1 MVDDIAWALATWL
14 PGGRARVLALEFVLG
29 GCAAVSFG
37 VGCVGT
43 SEKRNPNNNKP
54 ED

>member
-1 MVDDIAWALATWL
+1 M
-14 PGGRARVLALEFVLG
+14 
-29 GCAAVSFG
+29 SFG